1 MNRYKKTEIK
11 LDKDGKRVYGT
22 TYYPTIPIENTDK
35 FIITTLDN
43 RLDSLANQYYG
54 DVSLWWVIAKAN
66 GIKGKTVGYTEDS
79 NAGEAEIGKDHPV
92 GKGEGS
98 KLSGESVMTYNKN
111 C

>member
-35 FIITTLDN
+35 FVVTTLDN

-66 GIKGKTVGYTEDS
+66 GIRGQVAFKPGTLLRIPG
-79 NAGEAEIGKDHPV
+79 NI
-92 GKGEGS
+92 S
-98 KLSGESVMTYNKN
+98 KILGNFRKLNNSG
-111 C
+111 